1 MSQSKTLKDLKRPD
15 LFQQKGWIAGEW
27 VNAASGATFDVL
39 DPATL
44 ETIATLPEMGKE
56 DTDRAVEAAHEA
68 FKTYKKTT
76 ARQRA
81 RWLRKWSDLCLEH
94 ADDLALILTLE
105 NGKTLTES
113 KGEVIYGASFY
124 EW

>member
-1 MSQSKTLKDLKRPD
+1 MAQTKTLNHLKRSD
-15 LFQQKGWIAGEW
+15 LFQTKGYVNEEWID
-27 VNAASGATFDVL
+27 AASGKTFDVY

-44 ETIATLPEMGKE
+44 DKLCSCPEMGKE
-56 DTDRAVEAAHEA
+56 ETDRAVEAAHEA

-94 ADDLALILTLE
+94 ADDL
-105 NGKTLTES
+105 
-113 KGEVIYGASFY
+113 VSFGHSSGHAN
-124 EW
+124 

>member
-1 MSQSKTLKDLKRPD
+1 MAQTKTLRDLKRSD
-15 LFQQKGWIAGEW
+15 LFQTKGYVNEEWID
-27 VNAASGATFDVL
+27 AASGKTFDVY

-44 ETIATLPEMGKE
+44 DKLCSCPEMGKE
-56 DTDRAVEAAHEA
+56 EIDRAVEAAHEA

-94 ADDLALILTLE
+94 ADDLVSYGHL
-105 NGKTLTES
+105 NGHANRRHTQRIVEM
-113 KGEVIYGASFY
+113 V
-124 EW
+124 

>member
-1 MSQSKTLKDLKRPD
+1 M
-15 LFQQKGWIAGEW
+15 
-27 VNAASGATFDVL
+27 NAASGATFDVL